1 MSKIFPSIFLL
12 LIIASF
18 CAEKISFDVLLD
30 RIKKSN
36 TKKLIS
42 VAGADHEEVLAVVRK
57 VKDMSIADSILVG
70 PEKAI
75 KEIAKNHNIR
85 IDDFKIIDR
94 TGDREISRT
103 AVKLVHDKE
112 ANMFMKGSVQSKDYL
127 QALLD
132 KEIGLRTGRPLSVV
146 TAMDAKKL
154 HKTLFLTDGAVMI
167 EPTLEDKAN
176 LIRNAVDVARAC
188 GVDVPKVAPIAAVEV
203 VNPKMKETLDAKKLS
218 EMNENGEIEN
228 CIVDGPLSVDLAI
241 DPEAA
246 KLKKTGTRKI
256 TGDADILLFP
266 QIEAG
271 NIAYKTFVHTTE
283 MICGNILVGPSAP
296 CIFSSRSDNEQVK
309 LNSVILGAAFSDYL
323 IALDKER
330 KGNKEH

>member
-1 MSKIFPSIFLL
+1 MAKILPAIL
-12 LIIASF
+12 LILVVSSY
-18 CAEKISFDVLLD
+18 CDEKISFDVLLEK
-30 RIKKSN
+30 IKKS
-36 TKKLIS
+36 TSKKIIS

-57 VKDMSIADSILVG
+57 VKDMFIADSILVG
-70 PEKAI
+70 PEKKI
-75 KEIAKNHNIR
+75 KELASKNNIP

-94 TGDREISRT
+94 EGDRDISRT
-103 AVKLVHDKE
+103 AVKLVHDKD
-112 ANMFMKGSVQSKDYL
+112 ADMFMKGSVQSKDFL
-127 QALLD
+127 QAVLD

-167 EPTLEDKAN
+167 DPNVEDKAN

-188 GVDVPKVAPIAAVEV
+188 GVRVPKVAPIAAVEV
-203 VNPKMKETLDAKKLS
+203 VNPKMKETLDAKKLV
-218 EMNENGEIEN
+218 EMNEIGEIEN

-283 MICGNILVGPSAP
+283 NVCGNILVGPSAP
-296 CIFSSRSDNEQVK
+296 CIFSSRSDKLSVK

-323 IALDKER
+323 NALDKER
-330 KGNKEH
+330 REKENN